1 MRDEEQETTVQAHTD
16 ASMQHWR
23 RTAEAIEHASKY
35 SNRFLEGLI
44 TGALQAA
51 LKSEASI
58 DEAIVASARAMVT
71 EAGEKA
77 ASELLGD
84 DTSSSA
90 VDYLL
95 SPRILED
102 LAILRTKPTHGL
114 VQSLLVELEERGVDL
129 NLPQRKMGTPGA
141 GSVEGRLQPLE
152 GHVVVR
158 LDMTME
164 GRVDARPP
172 TLWTTTSTSHL
183 LVLLTLIVGFLI
195 NWNAARET
203 VCDVNRRIPPSASFS
218 EVRKF
223 IRTHLCGVPST
234 YIRIVSGDKV
244 NLRVDPRM
252 KANVITTLAKG
263 KLVTIVSYDNP
274 KWLEVSVEVEGYEIE
289 GWVSRKYL
297 KKIR

>member
-1 MRDEEQETTVQAHTD
+1 MRNEEQEKSARAHTD
-16 ASMQHWR
+16 VSMQHWS
-23 RTAEAIEHASKY
+23 RTTEAIEHASKY
-35 SNRFLEGLI
+35 SNRFLESLI

-102 LAILRTKPTHGL
+102 LATLRTKPTHGL

-129 NLPQRKMGTPGA
+129 NLPQGKMGTPGV
-141 GSVEGRLQPLE
+141 GSVEGLLQPPE
-152 GHVVVR
+152 GHVVSHS
-158 LDMTME
+158 DMTME
-164 GRVDARPP
+164 GRVEARPP
-172 TLWTTTSTSHL
+172 TLWATTSTAHL
-183 LVLLTLIVGFLI
+183 LVLLTLIVWFLV
-195 NWNAARET
+195 NWNSARET
-203 VCDVNRRIPPSASFS
+203 VCDLNRRIPPSTSFS
-218 EVRKF
+218 EVRKL
-223 IRTHLCGVPST
+223 IRTHLCGVPSA
-234 YIRIVSGDKV
+234 YVRIVSGNKV
-244 NLRVDPRM
+244 NLRVEPRM
-252 KANVITTLAKG
+252 KANVITTLTKG
-263 KLVTIVSYDNP
+263 KLVTVVSYDNP
-274 KWLEVSVEVEGYEIE
+274 KWLNVSVEVEGHEIE